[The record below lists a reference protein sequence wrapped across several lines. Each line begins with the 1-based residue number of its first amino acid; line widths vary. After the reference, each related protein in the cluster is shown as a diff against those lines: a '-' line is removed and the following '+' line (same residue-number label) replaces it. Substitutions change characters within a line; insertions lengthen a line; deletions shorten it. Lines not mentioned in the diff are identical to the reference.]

1 MVLGAIAGG
10 CEWSPP
16 PSTASPGE
24 GPRLSSVVRITHP
37 AIAGSPLAW
46 RMDTLAVVGD
56 ILGGDDAYTFHNV
69 GPGGIAGDG
78 RGNLYVLDG
87 SAGRVLSYDTAG
99 RHRATYGRRGRGPGE
114 IMRGRALALGAG
126 DTIWVLDE
134 YPPSRIIGY
143 GPGGVPG
150 RVVLMPESSERPG
163 IVFAV
168 HDGRFVFQY
177 TTPATRAMT
186 FAGSPMPDARRQ
198 RLALIGGRKRL
209 AVLGWN
215 GMTLDTLWSIPGPP
229 VHVDT
234 IRSASR
240 TTAAVTLIGQNMR
253 YAPTLRWAPLASGS
267 VAVADNDRYEIRLVG
282 RDGSELFLI
291 ERNLPPR
298 PFTEADREAEL
309 RSMREHAMAAGDPG
323 TAEAIATQIA
333 GTTFAA
339 TVPRIA
345 GLAADDQNRIWV
357 RVRID
362 DGSGPR
368 IDIYERDGR
377 FVGWLDG
384 MHIPHAFLGRGFA
397 AYFYVDAHTGAEQV
411 ILVRLEINTGHA

>member
-1 MVLGAIAGG
+1 
-10 CEWSPP
+10 
-16 PSTASPGE
+16 
-24 GPRLSSVVRITHP
+24 
-37 AIAGSPLAW
+37 
-46 RMDTLAVVGD
+46 
-56 ILGGDDAYTFHNV
+56 
-69 GPGGIAGDG
+69 
-78 RGNLYVLDG
+78 
-87 SAGRVLSYDTAG
+87 
-99 RHRATYGRRGRGPGE
+99 
-114 IMRGRALALGAG
+114 
-126 DTIWVLDE
+126 
-134 YPPSRIIGY
+134 
-143 GPGGVPG
+143 
-150 RVVLMPESSERPG
+150 
-163 IVFAV
+163 
-168 HDGRFVFQY
+168 
-177 TTPATRAMT
+177 
-186 FAGSPMPDARRQ
+186 
-198 RLALIGGRKRL
+198 
-209 AVLGWN
+209 
-215 GMTLDTLWSIPGPP
+215 
-229 VHVDT
+229 
-234 IRSASR
+234 
-240 TTAAVTLIGQNMR
+240 
-253 YAPTLRWAPLASGS
+253 